1 MKNNMENSQAINE
14 QEVLDNLYRQ
24 FGEKVFTEMQNRDE
38 SRPAEEFFNGL
49 MFSSLEFC
57 VKISDSIKR
66 IEKQNQPVEA
76 PAMPVNNIP
85 EPPMPAPQDTGAT
98 QVIIPTEEKP
108 RKNCPNC
115 GASCN
120 EDMRFCTSCGYK
132 WPTGANQSP
141 VITMFVPKAEDEE
154 KALFCTNCGS
164 KLDPD
169 SVFCIGCGQRVEG

>member
-1 MKNNMENSQAINE
+1 MKKNIENSQAVNE

-66 IEKQNQPVEA
+66 LEKQNAPVEPPVA
-76 PAMPVNNIP
+76 PVNNIP
-85 EPPMPAPQDTGAT
+85 DLPKPQDIGAT
-98 QVIIPTEEKP
+98 QVIIPTEENP
-108 RKNCPNC
+108 RKNCPRC

-132 WPTGANQSP
+132 WPTATNESP
-141 VITMFVPKAEDEE
+141 VITMFAPKAADEE

-169 SVFCIGCGQRVEG
+169 SIFCVGCGQRVE